1 MKVFIDRIESNIAVM
16 LIVDREEIN
25 IDIPI
30 EYLPEGVRA
39 GDYFDI
45 SFTSDPTS
53 RATSEQRTK
62 DLLQELT
69 KDNDPDQ
76 TDFKL

>member
-16 LIVDREEIN
+16 LIVDREGIN
-25 IDIPI
+25 LDIPI

-45 SFTSDPTS
+45 SFTSDPAS
-53 RATSEQRTK
+53 RVTAEQRTK
-62 DLLQELT
+62 DLLKELT

>member
-16 LIVDREEIN
+16 LIVNREEIN
-25 IDIPI
+25 LDIPL
-30 EYLPEGVRA
+30 EYLPEGSRA

-45 SFTSDPTS
+45 SFTVDPAS
-53 RATSEQRTK
+53 RSSVEERTK
-62 DLLQELT
+62 DLLKELT
-69 KDNDPDQ
+69 KDSDPDQ